1 MKKAEHM
8 MRSMPMSKLIGYQNE
23 YTSLVKLSNPTD
35 EDLDRLGLLEIIF
48 EKLDKG
54 IIRVG
59 GRVTIAE
66 RTV

>member
-8 MRSMPMSKLIGYQNE
+8 MSSMPMSKLIDYQNE

-35 EDLDRLGLLEIIF
+35 DNLDRIGLLEIIF

-54 IIRVG
+54 IILVRSV
-59 GRVTIAE
+59 
-66 RTV
+66 

>member
-8 MRSMPMSKLIGYQNE
+8 MSSMSMSKLTDYQNE

-35 EDLDRLGLLEIIF
+35 DNLDRIGLLEIIF

-54 IIRVG
+54 IILVRSV
-59 GRVTIAE
+59 
-66 RTV
+66 